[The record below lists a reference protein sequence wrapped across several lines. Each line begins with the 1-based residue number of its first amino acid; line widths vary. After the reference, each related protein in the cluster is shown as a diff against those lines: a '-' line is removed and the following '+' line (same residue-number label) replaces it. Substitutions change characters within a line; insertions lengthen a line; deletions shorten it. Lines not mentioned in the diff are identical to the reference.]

1 MDTLLT
7 YLQSLTAAGD
17 AQHTLFLLITG
28 ATAFLF
34 ALGISFLILASLD
47 PVRRRLGEIAV
58 GSQGQSEFAARVL
71 AFIEPVNRYLL
82 PSKGKERS
90 KTEQKLMYA
99 GLRSAN
105 ALPLFY
111 ALKTGLALL
120 FLVGVIVW
128 LRLAAGLD
136 RRAKIVFFAMLAAFI
151 GLMLPNYVLDHLVER
166 RQKRLRDGFPDAL
179 DLLVVCV
186 EAGLGLTAAIQRVAD
201 ELKFSHPEL
210 GAEFALVTA
219 EMRAGV
225 EREAALRSLAW
236 RTGLEDIRGL
246 VSLLVQTL
254 KFGTSIG
261 ETLRVYAEEFR
272 DKRMQRAEELA
283 AKIGTKLVFP
293 LVFCLF
299 PSFFVVAVG
308 PGGHPHHG
316 RVPLPRR
323 ERREM
328 RVAHEHETVAN
339 DSCLRPPSLG
349 RAVAS
354 AAGCAATSAVMTRAG
369 AERAAARETVRG
381 RARRRACN
389 GVSR

>member
-1 MDTLLT
+1 V
-7 YLQSLTAAGD
+7 
-17 AQHTLFLLITG
+17 ITG

-47 PVRRRLGEIAV
+47 PVRRRLNEIAI
-58 GSQGQSEFAARVL
+58 GSSGRSEFAARVL
-71 AFIEPVNRYLL
+71 SVIEPVNRYLL
-82 PSKGKERS
+82 PAKGSERS
-90 KTEQKLMYA
+90 KMEQKLMFA
-99 GLRSAN
+99 GLRSPN

-120 FLVGVIVW
+120 FLVGVLVAAAW
-128 LRLAAGLD
+128 LPDWSTPKL
-136 RRAKIVFFAMLAAFI
+136 VFVAMLAAFI
-151 GLMLPNYVLDHLVER
+151 GLMLPNHVLDHLVER
-166 RQKRLRDGFPDAL
+166 RQKRLRDAFPEAL

-186 EAGLGLTAAIQRVAD
+186 EAGLGLTAAIQRVSE

-210 GAEFALVTA
+210 GAEFAQVTA

-225 EREAALRSLAW
+225 ERETALKALSW

-246 VSLLVQTL
+246 VSLLIQTL

-299 PSFFVVAVG
+299 PSFFVVAIG
-308 PGGHPHHG
+308 PAVV
-316 RVPLPRR
+316 RIVEVFRY
-323 ERREM
+323 
-328 RVAHEHETVAN
+328 
-339 DSCLRPPSLG
+339 LG
-349 RAVAS
+349 
-354 AAGCAATSAVMTRAG
+354 
-369 AERAAARETVRG
+369 E
-381 RARRRACN
+381 N
-389 GVSR
+389 VSN